1 MLTLSMKKG
10 MRLKNLPL
18 CSLLMI
24 SSVKLRPTWEASLS
38 SIFITRLSLTFEL
51 RRVVDKDT
59 FFVANHLRRSAG
71 DSVNEP
77 AVAH

>member
-38 SIFITRLSLTFEL
+38 SIFITSISLTFEL

-59 FFVANHLRRSAG
+59 LFVANDLRRSAG